1 MREYQNSKSKI
12 IAATISI
19 LAEKGPGHLPVE
31 DIASR
36 ADISK
41 GGFFYNF
48 KTKEELLIAVLETLK
63 TQLDEQVE
71 ARCAADPNPHGR
83 FVRSILTSFLENE
96 LNGDI
101 RLRATLAC
109 FVEIFTSFPTLKATY
124 QPVYDH
130 YREKMLN
137 DGMSSEELLLM
148 TSALD
153 GVLLTFMLGA
163 DSQVTDERM
172 KLVRYM
178 ISLTNRQ
185 SIG

>member
-48 KTKEELLIAVLETLK
+48 KTKEELLIATMDTLK
-63 TQLDEQVE
+63 IELDAQVE
-71 ARCAADPNPHGR
+71 ARSSADPNPHGR
-83 FVRSILTSFLENE
+83 FLRSILSTFLENE
-96 LNGDI
+96 INGDT
-101 RLRATLAC
+101 RLRAVLAG
-109 FVEIFTSFPTLKATY
+109 FVEIFTSFPALKATY
-124 QPVYDH
+124 QPVYEY
-130 YREKMLN
+130 YREQLLN
-137 DGMSSEELLLM
+137 DGMSPDDVLLI

-153 GVLLTFMLGA
+153 GVLLTFILGS
-163 DSQVTDERM
+163 DSQVTEERM
-172 KLVRYM
+172 KLVRHM
-178 ISLTNRQ
+178 IKLTNGP
-185 SIG
+185 SS